1 MTAFGSRKQT
11 FDPLA
16 LRLQDFRGRVE
27 ERYRRIDKDLLE
39 LRMTLYD
46 PTYYTEPWVA
56 EARTFER
63 EPREGITDFG
73 WYGMFSGVTDLMCA
87 PINAI

>member
-16 LRLQDFRGRVE
+16 LRLQDFRGRVG

-39 LRMTLYD
+39 LRMTLYN
-46 PTYYTEPWVA
+46 PT
-56 EARTFER
+56 
-63 EPREGITDFG
+63 
-73 WYGMFSGVTDLMCA
+73 
-87 PINAI
+87 